1 VESLPNKNM
10 EIKTVGQAIRERYE
24 RNTHIGCALSL
35 LSQIINTGLWI
46 DARRVQVDKAEEK
59 VLHDQE

>member
-1 VESLPNKNM
+1 M